1 MYQYRIRFLSGLGAL
16 FQATC
21 FAKIPQKTL
30 LEFKKHLH
38 DASRVNKR
46 YNMLSSQDKEYIS
59 SLTLKCESGDVWAMK
74 ELASFYYGDHP
85 EIIDNVTIYQ
95 VAEYYAKAAS

>member
-1 MYQYRIRFLSGLGAL
+1 
-16 FQATC
+16 
-21 FAKIPQKTL
+21 
-30 LEFKKHLH
+30 
-38 DASRVNKR
+38 
-46 YNMLSSQDKEYIS
+46 MLSSQDKEYIS

-85 EIIDNVTIYQ
+85 ETIDNVTIYQ

>member
-1 MYQYRIRFLSGLGAL
+1 
-16 FQATC
+16 
-21 FAKIPQKTL
+21 
-30 LEFKKHLH
+30 
-38 DASRVNKR
+38 
-46 YNMLSSQDKEYIS
+46 MLSSQDKEYIS